1 MRRRAILTL
10 AALLCGTAASL
21 APARGQTP
29 IDGRIVRV
37 VYNFAKGGN
46 WGFHL
51 AQMQDGR
58 YCVRFG
64 NPGRL
69 NLGVI
74 QRVADICFDKIPG
87 TVDRSKESRSRAFDV
102 REKGKQITVV
112 SYQKGSIAAA
122 GNDIT
127 LDIATC
133 DRVEGEETEAHCSP
147 NRYVVHINGTDC
159 SAEVKLSAPSNR
171 VSNITCEHYAAQ

>member
-1 MRRRAILTL
+1 
-10 AALLCGTAASL
+10 
-21 APARGQTP
+21 
-29 IDGRIVRV
+29 VRV
-37 VYNFAKGGN
+37 VYNFATGGN

-51 AQMQDGR
+51 AHMKDGS

-69 NLGVI
+69 TLSVI
-74 QRVADICFDKIPG
+74 QRVANICFDKIPG
-87 TVDRSKESRSRAFDV
+87 TVERSKESRSRAFDV

-122 GNDIT
+122 GSDVT

-133 DRVEGEETEAHCSP
+133 NRVEGEETEAHCSP
-147 NRYVVHINGTDC
+147 NKYVVHINGADC
-159 SAEVKLSAPSNR
+159 SAEVTLSAKPNR
-171 VSNITCEHYAAQ
+171 VSSITCEHYAAQ